1 MYELLISDTHHDV
14 SHITLRPISY
24 LDRTDDAGTGGEA
37 VRIDENGGQTKFL
50 DELERWKVK
59 VGLNDENWKE
69 RAGVF
74 LEDVTW
80 EPVDG
85 QHILYACQEIAP
97 VEVGR
102 AGGN

>member
-1 MYELLISDTHHDV
+1 M
-14 SHITLRPISY
+14 TLRPISY

-37 VRIDENGGQTKFL
+37 VRFDEIGGWTKFL

-69 RAGVF
+69 RVGEF

-80 EPVDG
+80 EHGRPT
-85 QHILYACQEIAP
+85 HIVRVPRNCPY
-97 VEVGR
+97 
-102 AGGN
+102 GGWSR